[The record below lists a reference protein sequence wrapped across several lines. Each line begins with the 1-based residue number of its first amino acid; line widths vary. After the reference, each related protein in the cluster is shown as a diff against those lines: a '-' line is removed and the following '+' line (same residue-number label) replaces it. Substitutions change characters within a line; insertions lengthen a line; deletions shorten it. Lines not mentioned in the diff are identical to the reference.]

1 MTYGILSRHGARITV
16 DSHEGRGTAFRLTFA
31 PGEASDVEAPGST
44 AEPAAPGASLRC
56 LVVDDEEQVGTVLG
70 DVLVAG
76 GHRVV
81 VLTDGGEAIA
91 RFRAEP
97 FDLVF
102 TDLAMPRV
110 SGWQVAQSVKE
121 IAPAVPVVL
130 VTGFGVELS
139 AEERHA
145 HGVDLV
151 VVKPLKI
158 NDVLDVVARVT
169 RRRAKRT

>member
-1 MTYGILSRHGARITV
+1 
-16 DSHEGRGTAFRLTFA
+16 
-31 PGEASDVEAPGST
+31 
-44 AEPAAPGASLRC
+44 
-56 LVVDDEEQVGTVLG
+56 
-70 DVLVAG
+70 
-76 GHRVV
+76 
-81 VLTDGGEAIA
+81 
-91 RFRAEP
+91 
-97 FDLVF
+97 VF

-139 AEERHA
+139 AEERQI

-158 NDVLDVVARVT
+158 KDVLDVVARVA
-169 RRRAKRT
+169 RRRARQT